1 MRASSSWA
9 LRADLLRPQNF
20 QKTMKT
26 RAMNMAPPTPT
37 TTPMTVL
44 RVCGLI
50 PDEVF
55 GELSIGVAV
64 FVGIRLVE
72 TSVVEYTR
80 PLLVT
85 SCTVVRLC
93 VTVLWASELVVCFD
107 VGLGDEVV
115 CLLEFDVGFEDEES
129 DVSEGLEVGPLSVG
143 LVVGGS
149 VGVGVGD
156 GVVESDPGG
165 VVDDE
170 ISPDV
175 VGSEGIN
182 PPVSEISCRIDKTS
196 DACCRANATG
206 SSTFLSDEL

>member
-1 MRASSSWA
+1 MRASSSWAA

-20 QKTMKT
+20 QKTIKT

-85 SCTVVRLC
+85 SCTVVCLC
-93 VTVLWASELVVCFD
+93 VTVLWCAEVVVCFD
-107 VGLGDEVV
+107 VGLGDDVV
-115 CLLEFDVGFEDEES
+115 CSLEFEVGFEDEEP
-129 DVSEGLEVGPLSVG
+129 DVSEGVELDPVSVG
-143 LVVGGS
+143 LVVGVS

-156 GVVESDPGG
+156 GVVESDTGG

-170 ISPDV
+170 ISPDD

-182 PPVSEISCRIDKTS
+182 PPVSETS
-196 DACCRANATG
+196 
-206 SSTFLSDEL
+206 